1 VRQLPWNGYNDLPR
15 EFENNKNVNFV
26 IVEQM
31 NFFINKTIATKNSQ
45 KGVDWKTIY
54 QQYIVIIK

>member
-1 VRQLPWNGYNDLPR
+1 
-15 EFENNKNVNFV
+15 
-26 IVEQM
+26 M

-54 QQYIVIIK
+54 QHYIVIIK